1 MTHSPMHLFIR
12 ILHLLI
18 ARQEKNKIP
27 QNKMPNIPTK
37 KYMQKIIKKKTKQ
50 ATTTSFMNNKTMR
63 IKKLYK
69 KHVQTSNSSVG
80 KGWRYQVG

>member
-1 MTHSPMHLFIR
+1 MTHSQMHLFIR

-37 KYMQKIIKKKTKQ
+37 KYMQKIIKKKQ
-50 ATTTSFMNNKTMR
+50 NKR
-63 IKKLYK
+63 
-69 KHVQTSNSSVG
+69 QQ
-80 KGWRYQVG
+80 QVL

>member
-1 MTHSPMHLFIR
+1 MHLFIR

-37 KYMQKIIKKKTKQ
+37 KYMQKIIKKKQ
-50 ATTTSFMNNKTMR
+50 NKR
-63 IKKLYK
+63 
-69 KHVQTSNSSVG
+69 QQ
-80 KGWRYQVG
+80 QVL

>member
-1 MTHSPMHLFIR
+1 MTHSQMHLFIR

-37 KYMQKIIKKKTKQ
+37 KYMQKIIKKNKT
-50 ATTTSFMNNKTMR
+50 SDNNKFYEQQNYAH
-63 IKKLYK
+63 KK
-69 KHVQTSNSSVG
+69 VI
-80 KGWRYQVG
+80 